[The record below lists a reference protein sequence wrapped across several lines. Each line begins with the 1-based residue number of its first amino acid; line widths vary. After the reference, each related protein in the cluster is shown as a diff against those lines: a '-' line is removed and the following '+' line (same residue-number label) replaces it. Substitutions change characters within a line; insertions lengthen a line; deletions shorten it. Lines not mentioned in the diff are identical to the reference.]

1 MTWIASVM
9 SILSSLSKLA
19 TKLLDYFKEKKLI
32 EQGKTLEKA
41 EIAIHELE
49 INKKQTE
56 IIMKDQSKEETVK
69 KLKDGT
75 F

>member
-1 MTWIASVM
+1 MG
-9 SILSSLSKLA
+9 ILSSLSKLA
-19 TKLLDYFKEKKLI
+19 TGILDYFREKKLV

-41 EIAIHELE
+41 EIAVHELE
-49 INKKQTE
+49 VSKEQTK

>member
-1 MTWIASVM
+1 M